1 MRPLISTA
9 LILSAW
15 TMYVNA
21 AANETVVSVKD
32 TCALLNSIFV
42 DVEMVSES
50 SFFFLC
56 MIYLKT
62 QTK

>member
-50 SFFFLC
+50 SPFSLSA
-56 MIYLKT
+56 
-62 QTK
+62 